1 MTLTFDEKTRS
12 SSNFFNNKGGAD
24 ECLIVIFGGSGD
36 LAKRKLFPALG
47 NLMFKKM
54 MPAKFQIIA
63 VGRKPMETKELLSMA
78 KYPADFE
85 KHFLYLQTHYDAA
98 GIQKLKETCDRV
110 CKETGIPPN
119 YLFYLAI
126 PPQGYAE
133 VALALKQ
140 GGMVHPPRGGNW
152 SRLVVEKPYGKDIGS
167 ATELNENLLSCFA
180 EKQIYRIDHY
190 LGKES
195 VQNLLVFRF
204 ANSVFE
210 AIWNHNYIEHVQ
222 ISHSE
227 FLGAEDRAE
236 YFDQAGLLR
245 DMIQNHLMQILCLV
259 TMEPPVGLS
268 ADSIRDEK
276 VKVLRSLRPL
286 DLAARPPVAVRGQ
299 YGEGVIK
306 EKPVIAYREG
316 KGIKPES
323 STETFVAM
331 RMNIDNFRWA
341 GVPFY
346 LRSGKRLGRKG
357 TEVVVTFKKLPRILF
372 NKPGVSLASNR
383 IVFKIQPQEAILL
396 ELTTKNPGQSF
407 ELSDTSMNF
416 CYSDHFDTSADAYER
431 LLLDAVLGDPTLFVR
446 SDETELSWK
455 FLDPLLKN
463 WGSTPAGS
471 AFPNYAAGSE
481 GPADAAKVLLPNSEG
496 EPTEWIDFEK
506 YDNVCPPP
514 TDAATSPNGPRP

>member
-1 MTLTFDEKTRS
+1 MPLTFDEKTRS
-12 SSNFFNNKGGAD
+12 TSNFFNNKGGAD
-24 ECLIVIFGGSGD
+24 ECLIIIFGGSGD

-47 NLMFKKM
+47 NLMFKKH

-63 VGRKPMETKELLSMA
+63 VGRKPMETKDLLSMG
-78 KYPADFE
+78 KYPSDFA
-85 KHFLYLQTHYDAA
+85 KNFLYLQTDYSPD
-98 GIQKLKETCDRV
+98 GIRKLKETCEKVCRDR
-110 CKETGIPPN
+110 GIAPN

-126 PPQGYAE
+126 PPEGYAV
-133 VALALKQ
+133 VAKALKD
-140 GGMVHPPRGGNW
+140 GGMVHPPKGGNW
-152 SRLVVEKPYGKDIGS
+152 SRLVVEKPYGKDIES

-190 LGKES
+190 LGKEA

-227 FLGAEDRAE
+227 FLGADDRAE

-245 DMIQNHLMQILCLV
+245 DMIQNHLMQIFCLV

-286 DLAARPPVAVRGQ
+286 DLNAEPPVAVRGQ
-299 YGEGVIK
+299 YGPGVIK
-306 EKPVIAYREG
+306 DKPVIAYRQG
-316 KGIKPES
+316 KGIKPDS
-323 STETFVAM
+323 STETFVAL
-331 RMNIDNFRWA
+331 RMSIDNFRWA

-372 NKPGVSLASNR
+372 NKAGASLNSNR

-431 LLLDAVLGDPTLFVR
+431 LLLDAILGDPTLFVR

-455 FLDPLLKN
+455 YLDPLLKK
-463 WGSTPAGS
+463 WGSTAAGE

-481 GPADAAKVLLPNSEG
+481 GPADAAGILLQDSEG
-496 EPTEWIDFEK
+496 GQTEWIDFGK

-514 TDAATSPNGPRP
+514 SDAATSPDGPKP

>member
-1 MTLTFDEKTRS
+1 MTLTYDEKTRS
-12 SSNFFNNKGGAD
+12 TSNFFNGKSGAD

-47 NLMFKKM
+47 NLMFKKLL
-54 MPAKFQIIA
+54 PAKFQIIA
-63 VGRKPMETKELLSMA
+63 VGRKPMETAALLSMA
-78 KYPADFE
+78 KYPADFA
-85 KHFLYLQTHYDAA
+85 KHFLYLQTDYTEA
-98 GIQKLKETCDRV
+98 GIRKLKETCDRV
-110 CKETGIPPN
+110 CQETGIPPN

-152 SRLVVEKPYGKDIGS
+152 SRLVVEKPYGKDIES

-190 LGKES
+190 LGKEP
-195 VQNLLVFRF
+195 VQNILVFRF

-286 DLAARPPVAVRGQ
+286 DLEARPPVAIRGQ
-299 YGEGVIK
+299 YGAGVIK

-316 KGIKPES
+316 KGIK
-323 STETFVAM
+323 
-331 RMNIDNFRWA
+331 
-341 GVPFY
+341 
-346 LRSGKRLGRKG
+346 
-357 TEVVVTFKKLPRILF
+357 
-372 NKPGVSLASNR
+372 
-383 IVFKIQPQEAILL
+383 
-396 ELTTKNPGQSF
+396 
-407 ELSDTSMNF
+407 
-416 CYSDHFDTSADAYER
+416 
-431 LLLDAVLGDPTLFVR
+431 
-446 SDETELSWK
+446 
-455 FLDPLLKN
+455 
-463 WGSTPAGS
+463 
-471 AFPNYAAGSE
+471 
-481 GPADAAKVLLPNSEG
+481 
-496 EPTEWIDFEK
+496 
-506 YDNVCPPP
+506 
-514 TDAATSPNGPRP
+514 